1 MSDRRADT
9 PSLASRHLLGIE
21 GLQRSEVEAILALA
35 RQYKQGLKDGIQRT
49 PLAGKFVALLF
60 FEDSTRTRSSFEIA
74 AKSLGAKVLNWSPTG
89 SSLSKGETLLD
100 TVKNID
106 ATLRNMDSGG
116 PSALVIRHRSSGAP
130 TLVSR
135 QVHCSVINAGDG
147 IHEHP
152 SQALLDAFTLQERLG
167 SLNGKRVMILGDILH
182 SRVARSNVHCLR
194 LLGAKV
200 IVSGPPTLMPAGIE
214 SLGCEWAPDF
224 REVLGSLD
232 ALMTLRVQRERQ
244 TDSFVPSMREYAA
257 RWGIGPALANQLKPG
272 AVILHPGPV
281 NREVELASEV
291 VDGDRSV
298 ILEQV
303 SNGLPVRMAILE
315 MCA

>member
-106 ATLRNMDSGG
+106 ASRRNPTMRPTSQKAKNGTKARIRISARAVSSYRPIASIFAIAVAI
-116 PSALVIRHRSSGAP
+116 PSLWIHASTSRSAMQKTKTSTPMKRMRNCMGILSNP
-130 TLVSR
+130 LKINPILL
-135 QVHCSVINAGDG
+135 SVRD
-147 IHEHP
+147 
-152 SQALLDAFTLQERLG
+152 L
-167 SLNGKRVMILGDILH
+167 
-182 SRVARSNVHCLR
+182 
-194 LLGAKV
+194 
-200 IVSGPPTLMPAGIE
+200 PPRYRAT
-214 SLGCEWAPDF
+214 CD
-224 REVLGSLD
+224 
-232 ALMTLRVQRERQ
+232 
-244 TDSFVPSMREYAA
+244 
-257 RWGIGPALANQLKPG
+257 
-272 AVILHPGPV
+272 
-281 NREVELASEV
+281 
-291 VDGDRSV
+291 
-298 ILEQV
+298 
-303 SNGLPVRMAILE
+303 
-315 MCA
+315 